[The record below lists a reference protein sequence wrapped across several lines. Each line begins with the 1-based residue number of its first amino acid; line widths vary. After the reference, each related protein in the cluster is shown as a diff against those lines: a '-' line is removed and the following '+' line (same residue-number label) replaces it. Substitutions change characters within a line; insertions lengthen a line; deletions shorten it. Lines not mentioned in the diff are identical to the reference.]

1 MFTDEI
7 TRCLRRASCVIWR
20 RERVEYRLKKM
31 GWEVITAEAGSQVM
45 GTGPRYAIMF
55 PVKLSHNKN
64 LKMTDG
70 IHQC

>member
-1 MFTDEI
+1 M
-7 TRCLRRASCVIWR
+7 
-20 RERVEYRLKKM
+20 EYRLKKM

-45 GTGPRYAIMF
+45 GTGPRDAIMF